1 MLGETR
7 VFKPEKSKAALIGGN
22 DADSISTA
30 AGIGGGGGEEASGG
44 GVVPETD
51 AQGRKLVDRR
61 VKKYDK
67 TNHVPRFFV
76 MHHDGSATEV
86 RGTATCNSTRPQ
98 TARFRDCEV
107 RSNQKNFVQQIST
120 GFPI

>member
-22 DADSISTA
+22 DADSVSTA
-30 AGIGGGGGEEASGG
+30 AGNGGGGGGGGSEEASGGGG

-86 RGTATCNSTRPQ
+86 QLAAYSIQ
-98 TARFRDCEV
+98 LAA
-107 RSNQKNFVQQIST
+107 
-120 GFPI
+120 